1 MAKNGTKKAPAGHEY
16 ICFDKEHVTYDDV
29 VGRGTT
35 AKQARDRAASILCDR
50 MARDARRYPSSHPH
64 YAIRK
69 RKLLKRIKTAEVAI
83 VPIGTKVDWY
93 GRVTRAHQ
101 HRTECKVCVVP
112 KSYSL

>member
-16 ICFDKEHVTYDDV
+16 ICYDGTYEI

-35 AKQARDRAASILCDR
+35 AKQARDRCASITCDR
-50 MARDARRYPSSHPH
+50 MAREAKRYPSSHPH

-69 RKLLKRIKTAEVAI
+69 RKLLAHLKSAEVAI

-101 HRTECKVCVVP
+101 HRKECKVCAVP
-112 KSYSL
+112 KSYSRE